1 MSTGAVLTHGVSGY
15 PCLGR
20 PGDFQD
26 QLRGEPWENVVN
38 DPISSYL
45 NAQNHIGLMLSNF
58 NEPWSGGVLQEL
70 NYNSQPYR
78 TPIVGRLDAPPAPQM
93 ETVTVASVN
102 YPSHVGVRSDQ
113 QLPNA
118 RIHNDVN
125 LPVTYR
131 QNLQWENGMVNGDNK
146 VFMPPTQVP
155 TIPNTQIFQGGITA
169 TGVHPNN
176 DKSGQS
182 TTANTTRPDFRGGQG
197 PAQKLPNGMAV
208 ASLQPNEPPQLWELA
223 PPPDPQV
230 IPGEG
235 TAPLAPT
242 APAWW

>member
-20 PGDFQD
+20 AGDFQE
-26 QLRGEPWENVVN
+26 QLRGQPWESVVN

-45 NAQNHIGLMLSNF
+45 NAQNHIGVMMSNF
-58 NEPWSGGVLQEL
+58 NEPWSGGALQDL

-78 TPIVGRLDAPPAPQM
+78 TPIVGRLDAPAST
-93 ETVTVASVN
+93 EKRSILTATVE
-102 YPSHVGVRSDQ
+102 YPSHLGLRADQ
-113 QLPNA
+113 QLPIA
-118 RIHNDVN
+118 RIHSDVN

-131 QNLQWENGMVNGDNK
+131 QNLVWENGGVNGSNQ
-146 VFMPPTQVP
+146 VLLPPTQIP
-155 TIPNTQIFQGGITA
+155 TTPNTQPFQGST
-169 TGVHPNN
+169 TSSGVHPNN
-176 DKSGQS
+176 DKSGQQ
-182 TTANTTRPDFRGGQG
+182 TTANTTRPDMRGGQL
-197 PAQKLPNGMAV
+197 PTMRLPNGM
-208 ASLQPNEPPQLWELA
+208 SIGMMQPNEPPQLWEMA

-242 APAWW
+242 TPAWW